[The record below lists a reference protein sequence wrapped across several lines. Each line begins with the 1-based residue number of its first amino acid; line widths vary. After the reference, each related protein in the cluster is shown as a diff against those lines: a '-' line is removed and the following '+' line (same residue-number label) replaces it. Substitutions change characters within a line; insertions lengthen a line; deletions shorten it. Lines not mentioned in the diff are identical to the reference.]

1 MFEFFI
7 AAIVVAIA
15 PGPDNLFVL
24 AQSATHGTRAGLCV
38 ICGLCT
44 GIVVQTCLLIAG
56 VSALLAASPTAFFVL
71 QCCGAA
77 YLLYLAY
84 KSFQVRAG
92 TILDERRDKRY
103 LVLQH
108 PSRVIPYEETKD
120 ESGVMDASEFVE
132 APVESTESSDL
143 SSPQPLLSSP
153 RRRGSPLEP
162 LPGHKL
168 YLRGIIMNLTNP
180 KAVLFAL
187 SFIPPAVRMDSPLSP
202 TVQMIILGA
211 EFVVAT
217 FIVFGSIAFLAGSV
231 KKFLLN
237 SPKANRNLNWFS
249 GCVFVLL
256 AAALFLV

>member
-7 AAIVVAIA
+7 AALVVAIA

-24 AQSATHGTRAGLCV
+24 AQSATHGTRAGICV

-44 GIVVQTCLLIAG
+44 GIAVQTTLLIVG
-56 VSALLAASPTAFFVL
+56 VSALIAASPVAFFVL

-92 TILDERRDKRY
+92 VVKLDERR
-103 LVLQH
+103 
-108 PSRVIPYEETKD
+108 ETR
-120 ESGVMDASEFVE
+120 
-132 APVESTESSDL
+132 ESSGL
-143 SSPQPLLSSP
+143 SF
-153 RRRGSPLEP
+153 R
-162 LPGHKL
+162 KL

-187 SFIPPAVRMDSPLSP
+187 SFIPPAVRMDSALSP
-202 TVQMIILGA
+202 SLQMAILGV

-217 FIVFGSIAFLAGSV
+217 FIVFGSIALLAGTV
-231 KKFLLN
+231 KNFLLN

-256 AAALFLV
+256 AIALFVM